1 MISFEPL
8 QIKLMKR
15 IWWIIIGGVLLIIL
29 VMVIKT
35 LLSDDSIKVAVEEV
49 KRRTIIET
57 VTGSGK
63 IQPETEVKITSDVS
77 GEVIEILVKEGDKVH
92 RGQLLCRI
100 RPDVYQSALER
111 TFAQINSSKAQLE
124 QVKAQLEQAK
134 ANLTNTQNIYER
146 NKKLFE
152 QKAISL
158 QEFQTSEAQ
167 YLSALANV
175 KALEENVKSA
185 EYNIKSLEA
194 TYNEAKSNLDKTYIY
209 SPVDATVS
217 KLNVEKGERV
227 QGVTGFQG
235 TEIMR
240 LANLNE
246 MEVKLEISENDI
258 IRIHKNDT
266 AIVEI
271 DAYGDKTFKGIVT
284 DVSNSVNTAS
294 LSVDQLSNYTVKVR
308 LLYDSYKNLITKE
321 NPIPIRP
328 GMSASVEILTKR
340 VQNALSV
347 PVQAVTVRNPFS
359 KKDSIQEKNEVKKI
373 KKEYVF
379 VVENNIAKAR
389 EVKTEVQDNQY
400 IEITEGLKE
409 GEKVIAEPFTAIQ
422 QTIKDGQKVKVV
434 KREELIKME

>member
-1 MISFEPL
+1 
-8 QIKLMKR
+8 MKR
-15 IWWIIIGGVLLIIL
+15 IWWIIIGGILLIIL
-29 VMVIKT
+29 VLVIKT

-77 GEVIEILVKEGDKVH
+77 GEVIEILVKEGDKVQK
-92 RGQLLCRI
+92 GQLLCRI
-100 RPDVYQSALER
+100 RPDIYQSALER
-111 TFAQINSSKAQLE
+111 TLAQINSSKAQLD

-134 ANLTNTQNIYER
+134 ANFTNTQNIYER

-158 QEFQTSEAQ
+158 QELQTSEAQ

-271 DAYGDKTFKGIVT
+271 DAYGDRTFKGIVT
-284 DVSNSVNTAS
+284 DISNSVSTAS
-294 LSVDQLSNYTVKVR
+294 LSADQLSNYTVKVR
-308 LLYDSYKNLITKE
+308 LLYDSYKDLITAE
-321 NPIPIRP
+321 NPVPIRP
-328 GMSASVEILTKR
+328 GMSASVEIQTKR
-340 VQNALSV
+340 AWNVFSI
-347 PVQAVTVRNPFS
+347 PVQAVTIRDPYIKKDTLRDQKDLS
-359 KKDSIQEKNEVKKI
+359 KKN

-379 VVENNIAKAR
+379 VVKDNVAKA
-389 EVKTEVQDNQY
+389 VVIQTGIQDNQY
-400 IEITEGLKE
+400 IEIIQGLKE
-409 GEKVIAEPFTAIQ
+409 GDKVITEPFTVIQ
-422 QTIKDGQKVKVV
+422 QIIKNGQKIKIVSKD
-434 KREELIKME
+434 ELIKTE

>member
-1 MISFEPL
+1 
-8 QIKLMKR
+8 MKR
-15 IWWIIIGGVLLIIL
+15 IWWIIIGGILLIIL
-29 VMVIKT
+29 MMLLKT

-77 GEVIEILVKEGDKVH
+77 GEVIEILVKEGDKVQK
-92 RGQLLCRI
+92 GQLLCRI
-100 RPDVYQSALER
+100 RPDIYQSALER
-111 TFAQINSSKAQLE
+111 TLAQINSSKAQLD

-134 ANLTNTQNIYER
+134 ANLTNTQNIHER
-146 NKKLFE
+146 NKKLYE

-175 KALEENVKSA
+175 KALEENAKSA

-271 DAYGDKTFKGIVT
+271 DAYGDRTFKGIVT
-284 DVSNSVNTAS
+284 DISNSVSTAT

-308 LLYDSYKNLITKE
+308 LLYDSYKDLITAE
-321 NPIPIRP
+321 NPVPIRP
-328 GMSASVEILTKR
+328 GMSASVEIQTKR
-340 VQNALSV
+340 AWNVFSI
-347 PVQAVTVRNPFS
+347 PVQAVTVRDPFI
-359 KKDSIQEKNEVKKI
+359 KKDTLRDQKDLNKKN

-379 VVENNIAKAR
+379 VVKDNVAKAL
-389 EVKTEVQDNQY
+389 VIKTGIQDNQY
-400 IEITEGLKE
+400 IEIVQGLKE
-409 GEKVIAEPFTAIQ
+409 VDKVITEPFTAIQ
-422 QTIKDGQKVKVV
+422 QIIKDGQKIKIVSKDELVKT
-434 KREELIKME
+434 E